1 MWTTAIWVQAG
12 YTWNTALCEKV
23 QIPESKES
31 LRHSDS
37 SLRILPSVR
46 ESISTPSDTVTA
58 DKVVKELGS
67 SHSFSSRRAA
77 KI

>member
-12 YTWNTALCEKV
+12 YTWNTAVCEKI

-31 LRHSDS
+31 LRLSDS

-46 ESISTPSDTVTA
+46 ESISTPLDTVTA
-58 DKVVKELGS
+58 DKVVTELG
-67 SHSFSSRRAA
+67 
-77 KI
+77 